1 MLSHLRLLAFG
12 LTSTLLGLIL
22 GQSDPALA
30 QSGTC
35 PPGYYPVNG
44 GGVMGCAPMPG
55 GGQGSGYEPGYW
67 ADRYATVVW
76 ASAPDGSPTFS
87 WATRNASQAASDAMA
102 MRACQEQG
110 FHDCRVAIRF
120 SNGYFAVAR
129 AADGT
134 LYAGSA
140 FEAGGAKK
148 QALTQCKS
156 DNRGKCKI
164 IEVQRSRAEWV
175 G

>member
-1 MLSHLRLLAFG
+1 MFSFLRLSVFG
-12 LTSTLLGLIL
+12 LTVVLFWLAAGR
-22 GQSDPALA
+22 SDPVHA

-44 GGVMGCAPMPG
+44 GGVMGCAPIPG
-55 GGQGSGYEPGYW
+55 GGSAGGYESGYW

-76 ASAPDGSPTFS
+76 ARAQDGSPTFS
-87 WATRNASQAASDAMA
+87 WATRSADQTSSNMTAMQAC
-102 MRACQEQG
+102 RGQG
-110 FHDCRVAIRF
+110 FLDCRVALQF
-120 SNGYFAVAR
+120 ANGYFAIAR
-129 AADGT
+129 AEDGT

-140 FEAGGAKK
+140 FEAGSAKK
-148 QALTQCKS
+148 QALGQCRN

-164 IEVQRSRAEWV
+164 IEVQRSRAEWI